1 MVEQMVDRTEQRHPF
16 LTTPHWTLEERGRNS
31 ISYGSQQSV
40 VLDALR
46 FKMTLRMYEQL
57 EAIQGES

>member
-1 MVEQMVDRTEQRHPF
+1 MVEQMVDRTEQRHAF
-16 LTTPHWTLEERGRNS
+16 LTTPHWTLEERGRKS

-40 VLDALR
+40 VFDVLR
-46 FKMTLRMYEQL
+46 FQMTLQMYEKL